1 MSFKVKINHN
11 KDLSRIEEE
20 TKMGRIIK
28 ARFFKGKIEP
38 LEQVDIAEGKEITVI
53 IMDIP
58 STRKK
63 NAFEKSAGAWKGT
76 LDAKKLIENIYDDR
90 LVHSRVDPRL

>member
-1 MSFKVKINHN
+1 MKNLLN
-11 KDLSRIEEE
+11 IEGE
-20 TKMGRIIK
+20 TKMGKTIR
-28 ARFFKGKIEP
+28 ARFSKGKIEP
-38 LEQVDIAEGKEITVI
+38 LEQVDIADGKEITVI

-76 LDAKKLIENIYDDR
+76 IDAKKLIENIYADR
-90 LVHSRVDPRL
+90 LVPTRVEPRL

>member
-1 MSFKVKINHN
+1 M
-11 KDLSRIEEE
+11 
-20 TKMGRIIK
+20 KMGKTIR
-28 ARFFKGKIEP
+28 ARFSKGKIEP
-38 LEQVDIAEGKEITVI
+38 LEQVDIADGKEITVI

-76 LDAKKLIENIYDDR
+76 IDAKKLIENIYADR
-90 LVHSRVDPRL
+90 LVPTRVEPRL

>member
-1 MSFKVKINHN
+1 MNFKVKTNHD
-11 KDLSRIEEE
+11 KDLSGIEGE
-20 TKMGRIIK
+20 TEMGKTIK

-38 LEQVDIAEGKEITVI
+38 LEQVDIADGKEITII

-76 LDAKKLIENIYDDR
+76 IDAKKLIENIYDDR
-90 LVHSRVDPRL
+90 LVHSRVEPRL

>member
-1 MSFKVKINHN
+1 M
-11 KDLSRIEEE
+11 
-20 TKMGRIIK
+20 KMGKTIR
-28 ARFFKGKIEP
+28 ARFSNGKIEP
-38 LEQVDIAEGKEITVI
+38 LEQVDIVDGKEITVI

-76 LDAKKLIENIYDDR
+76 IDAKKLIENIYEDR
-90 LVHSRVDPRL
+90 LVHSRGEPRL